1 MREGNAVDRDRKTE
15 NSKAAVLIVD
25 DYPLFRHGLR
35 ALLSEQDDI
44 SVAGEAESA
53 AEVDQAVATLRPNV
67 VLLDLDLPDGEGLE
81 ILAEIKRRHPAVR
94 TIVMAGPE
102 DDLSLA
108 EAIEKGAAG
117 YMLKTAGP
125 PLILAAIRT
134 VHEGGTWLQREV
146 TGKLFEEFTR
156 LAQIRRDAPENVLT
170 ERETEVLTLLAQ
182 GFKNRQIAERL
193 FITER
198 TVKVHVSNVF
208 RKLGLSDRVQ
218 ATRYAIRQRLV
229 TL

>member
-1 MREGNAVDRDRKTE
+1 MEKAAKT
-15 NSKAAVLIVD
+15 NDSKAAVLIVD

-35 ALLSEQDDI
+35 ALLAEQDDI
-44 SVAGEAESA
+44 TVVGEAASA
-53 AEVDQAVATLRPNV
+53 AEVEQAVARLRPTV
-67 VLLDLDLPDGEGLE
+67 VLLDLDLPDSDGLGIIE
-81 ILAEIKRRHPAVR
+81 QLKRHHPSVR

-134 VHEGGTWLQREV
+134 VNEGGTWLQREV

-156 LAQIRRDAPENVLT
+156 LAQIRRNAPHNVLT

-182 GFKNRQIAERL
+182 GLKNGEIAKRL
-193 FITER
+193 YITER

-229 TL
+229 SL